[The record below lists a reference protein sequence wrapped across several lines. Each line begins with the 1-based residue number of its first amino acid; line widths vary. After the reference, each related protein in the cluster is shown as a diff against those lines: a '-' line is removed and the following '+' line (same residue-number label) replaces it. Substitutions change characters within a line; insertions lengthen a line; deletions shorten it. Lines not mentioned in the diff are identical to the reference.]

1 MTRRPGETRRGS
13 GQAVAATM
21 GTIPSGRV
29 QRPDDTVTDTEQ
41 YLESPESS
49 KQSRD
54 EPAVSVRHRAL
65 HRVHRCP
72 TTHAAMAADRPRWR
86 RYISRTQRKPGR
98 AATDSRT
105 RAIGSGIGPRGR

>member
-1 MTRRPGETRRGS
+1 
-13 GQAVAATM
+13 M